1 MRALIG
7 LAALLVSTSAIAQ
20 DYPDGTLAF
29 SSSRGVIGRIARR
42 ITGQHYTHVGVVIDG
57 YVYDHDWPRAHRTT
71 AACYVKRRWT
81 TDYYTPSTPYTA
93 GEVIAMR
100 KAATS
105 RLGEPYRLRGFFLR
119 RSTGTAGQWCSPYA
133 AEILNASGR
142 YRLSNKDAH
151 TPGNLKA
158 AVGHR
163 YRFESRETR

>member
-57 YVYDHDWPRAHRTT
+57 YVYDQDWPRAHRTT

-93 GEVIAMR
+93 GQVQAMR
-100 KAATS
+100 RAATS
-105 RLGEPYRLRGFFLR
+105 RLGEPYRLRGFFSHR
-119 RSTGTAGQWCSPYA
+119 TTGTNGQWCSPYA
-133 AEILNASGR
+133 ANVLNASGR
-142 YRLSNKDAH
+142 YRLNRHDAH
-151 TPGNLKA
+151 TPGNLQS
-158 AVGHR
+158 AVGR
-163 YRFESRETR
+163 SYTFAGRVRR